1 MATQSVIRDGSL
13 PPQLALICAP
23 VHKLALGLAVGVIA
37 GALIFLL
44 TIFQTVVQP
53 VDAPNLLLLREY
65 FYGYEVSVKGA
76 FIGAFWASIAGFV
89 AGWFLAF
96 VRNLCVA
103 IRLRYTSARADLEDA
118 RDFLDHI

>member
-1 MATQSVIRDGSL
+1 MECSYR
-13 PPQLALICAP
+13 
-23 VHKLALGLAVGVIA
+23 LAVGFIA
-37 GALIFLL
+37 GSLIFLL

-103 IRLRYTSARADLEDA
+103 IRLRYTSAKVDLQNA